1 MKRRPLSAREKM
13 ILVVCLL
20 VVAFYIIYYFGYQ
33 WVKEEMRSQQGNI
46 LQGQK
51 DLKKYAYA
59 VREEK
64 IVEQKLKNYMAVL
77 KQSGSDEQEMTKVLS
92 DIEAVAENAGIKIIN
107 MEPGKIKRINFY
119 NYFPVDVQTEGS
131 LKKICEFLYALE
143 SKANHFYVDEVR
155 IEKYAARADNLK
167 CQLVVSRLLI
177 F

>member
-1 MKRRPLSAREKM
+1 MKRRPLSTREKK
-13 ILVVCLL
+13 IFAVCLL
-20 VVAFYIIYYFGYQ
+20 VVAFYVIYYFGYQ
-33 WVKEEMRSQQGNI
+33 RVRDEIRSQQGNI
-46 LQGQK
+46 LQSRK

-59 VREEK
+59 AREEK
-64 IVEQKLKNYMAVL
+64 AVEQKLKSYMAVL
-77 KQSGSDEQEMTKVLS
+77 KQKGSDEQEMTKVLS
-92 DIEAVAENAGIKIIN
+92 DIEVVAENAGIKIIN

-131 LKKICEFLYALE
+131 LKKVCEFLYALE

-155 IEKYAARADNLK
+155 IEKYAARADTLK